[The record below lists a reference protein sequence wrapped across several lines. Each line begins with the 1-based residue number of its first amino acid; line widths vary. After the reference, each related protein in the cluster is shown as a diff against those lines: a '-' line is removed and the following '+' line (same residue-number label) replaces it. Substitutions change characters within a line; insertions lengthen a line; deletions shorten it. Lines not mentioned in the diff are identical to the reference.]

1 MNFIC
6 KDLCCWVFYPYYC
19 FLHSHQQQLII
30 IQTFRHHLWHRKC
43 VLEQFPSISRQN
55 FELNTCVF
63 LCLLCVF
70 KGCLSCN
77 LHVPLMRAAVWW
89 PKRLDY
95 NQLLL
100 VRVKKTIIWISL
112 QLKFTLRASMNKETN
127 KQDRWQIVI
136 IAGSPSSHGSCLL
149 KTPSAH
155 IYKLLAET
163 TQCQHTGMLFA
174 LNFSLT

>member
-1 MNFIC
+1 MAGRVTTQEFYTQILDITRWLATSTRHTAGATLQIMSVQKGSYRSFNLMQPWLGHPQACITCHQLFCWILLGMVVLWAEGVIC
-6 KDLCCWVFYPYYC
+6 LGNK
-19 FLHSHQQQLII
+19 
-30 IQTFRHHLWHRKC
+30 RH
-43 VLEQFPSISRQN
+43 
-55 FELNTCVF
+55 
-63 LCLLCVF
+63 
-70 KGCLSCN
+70 
-77 LHVPLMRAAVWW
+77 
-89 PKRLDY
+89 
-95 NQLLL
+95 LLL
-100 VRVKKTIIWISL
+100 WISL